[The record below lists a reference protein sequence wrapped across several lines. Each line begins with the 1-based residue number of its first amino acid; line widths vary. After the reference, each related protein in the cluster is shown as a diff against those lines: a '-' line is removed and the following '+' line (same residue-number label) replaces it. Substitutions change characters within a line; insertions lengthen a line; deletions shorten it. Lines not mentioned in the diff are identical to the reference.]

1 MGHGQP
7 QESGGREMPLL
18 AIVGLTIV
26 VLAVVGIAYES
37 HRYAR
42 EKTRPELP
50 QDHPVRVLPWWERV
64 VVEPTAPGN
73 AQYQAEDALALALL
87 ANTHA
92 AARYSST
99 HQPYDWARHD

>member
-1 MGHGQP
+1 
-7 QESGGREMPLL
+7 MPLL

-50 QDHPVRVLPWWERV
+50 QDHPIRVLPWWQGQAQLAER
-64 VVEPTAPGN
+64 ERELYP
-73 AQYQAEDALALALL
+73 LL
-87 ANTHA
+87 YGRNGISD
-92 AARYSST
+92 ARYSST
-99 HQPYDWARHD
+99 HQPYDWAVDG